1 MSPRSQPALAGG
13 LRVVLAAAALAVVSA
28 AAEEPEPL
36 RIPQVEVRLAGREVH
51 VETRLSPGLP
61 ADVRKRLV
69 SGLPTTVVWEVRLMV
84 LRDKWWDGLRDERS
98 YSITAA
104 FRPESGDYAVE
115 RRIDGRLLETVVL
128 PTRDEAEQA
137 LVRIPGIPCFT
148 LGPGVAGVPLVVRVR
163 AVYGTHMALGF
174 VPVRTMTDWRR
185 SPDFRW
191 AEPGEAP

>member
-1 MSPRSQPALAGG
+1 MPPHPRPALPGG
-13 LRVVLAAAALAVVSA
+13 LRAVLAAAVLA
-28 AAEEPEPL
+28 AAPAAAGDEPL
-36 RIPQVEVRLAGREVH
+36 RIPQVEVLLAGREVR
-51 VETRLSPGLP
+51 VTTELSPGLP
-61 ADVRKRLV
+61 SDVRKRLG
-69 SGLPTTVVWEVRLMV
+69 SGLPTTVSWEVRLMV